1 MIVLTGEILVDM
13 IRQSAPTESPR
24 LYAGVL
30 GGSVLNSA
38 SVIASAGLPT
48 RFVGELGNDKLGDWG
63 LGQIRQRNI
72 DADHI
77 VQHPTPT
84 MLAVVE
90 LDEARDANYSIY
102 QTHRDSPFAPRPEA
116 LTGAHWFHFGSIYA
130 FEDRVAFG
138 ITSLLETAQQLG
150 VAVGFD
156 PNLRQAPDRA
166 AMRRLRSYMPFVSL
180 LKASMDDAQLLFPEA
195 ARTPQVLLEKLASYG
210 APLTVMTL
218 GEGGVIAH
226 LHGRFVQ
233 VAGVKVRVADTI
245 GAGDT
250 FTAGLIYG
258 LSKRGI
264 NSAAAVEGWNGEGL
278 EQILARA
285 TELAAA
291 ACTVQ
296 GAGLPEGAIERL
308 ISS

>member
-13 IRQSAPTESPR
+13 IRQSDPTSSPR
-24 LYAGVL
+24 HYAGVL

-38 SVIASAGLPT
+38 SVLARTGLPT

-63 LGQIRQRNI
+63 LAQIRGRGI
-72 DADHI
+72 DADPI

-84 MLAVVE
+84 MLAMVE
-90 LDEARDANYSIY
+90 LDEARNASYSFY
-102 QTHRDSPFAPRPEA
+102 QTHRESTFDPKPEA
-116 LTGAHWFHFGSIYA
+116 LDKAHWFHFGSIFA

-138 ITSLLETAQQLG
+138 ITSLLEAAHQQG
-150 VAVGFD
+150 VAVSFD
-156 PNLRQAPDRA
+156 PNLRQAPDRVL
-166 AMRRLRSYMPFVSL
+166 MRRLRSYMPFVSV
-180 LKASMDDAQLLFPEA
+180 LKASLDDAQLLFPEA

-218 GEGGVIAH
+218 GEGGAIAH

-233 VAGVKVRVADTI
+233 VPGIKVRVADTI

-264 NSAAAVEGWNGEGL
+264 NSAKAVEVWNGEGL
-278 EQILARA
+278 EQILSKA
-285 TELAAA
+285 TALAAA

-296 GAGLPEGAIERL
+296 GAGLPEGAIEQL
-308 ISS
+308 TS

>member
-13 IRQSAPTESPR
+13 IRQSDPALSPR
-24 LYAGVL
+24 HYAGVL

-48 RFVGELGNDKLGDWG
+48 RFVGELGNDKLGDWS
-63 LGQIRQRNI
+63 LAQIRQRGM

-90 LDEARDANYSIY
+90 LDEARNASYSIY
-102 QTHRDSPFAPRPEA
+102 QTHRDSPFAPQPEA
-116 LTGAHWFHFGSIYA
+116 LAGAHWFHFGSIYA

-138 ITSLLETAQQLG
+138 ITSLLETAQQQG
-150 VAVGFD
+150 VAVSFD

-166 AMRRLRSYMPFVSL
+166 ALRRLRSYMPFVSL
-180 LKASMDDAQLLFPEA
+180 LKASMDDAELLFPEA

-218 GEGGVIAH
+218 GPEGAIAH
-226 LHGRFVQ
+226 LHGRFTQ
-233 VAGVKVRVADTI
+233 VPGVKVAVADTI
-245 GAGDT
+245 GAGDA
-250 FTAGLIYG
+250 FTAGLIFG

-264 NSAAAVEGWNGEGL
+264 NSAKEVEAWNGEGL
-278 EQILARA
+278 EGILRKA

-296 GAGLPEGAIERL
+296 GAGLPDGAIERL
-308 ISS
+308 MQ